1 MSGYRCYLCD
11 GRDKI
16 RAVETAECATDAE
29 TFVRA
34 AALLEEHDTCDSV
47 EIWNGSRL
55 VGRVPRA
62 QQSQSVA

>member
-1 MSGYRCYLCD
+1 MAGYRCYLCD
-11 GRDKI
+11 GLDKI

-29 TFVRA
+29 AFIRA

-62 QQSQSVA
+62 EQTQSVA